1 MLTVIWK
8 NILTAILLTLQIVC
22 TVRNKKV
29 LVCKT
34 QRRSQ
39 RSNSSI
45 LWINRA
51 MSLEIDKIKRFNC
64 ILCYNFYLNLIAGMY
79 PFMYPMYSAL
89 PLPTAHQKILNL
101 TLNPWESIN
110 SRAPIVSL
118 CSVICYIANPWRS
131 FCLIRHSWSTKHCK
145 WNPKNNKGQHKLY
158 KGIWHICF
166 CE

>member
-1 MLTVIWK
+1 
-8 NILTAILLTLQIVC
+8 
-22 TVRNKKV
+22 
-29 LVCKT
+29 
-34 QRRSQ
+34 
-39 RSNSSI
+39 
-45 LWINRA
+45 

-64 ILCYNFYLNLIAGMY
+64 ILCYNFYLNYMGWFRGEGPWLPACI
-79 PFMYPMYSAL
+79 PFMHPMYSAL

-110 SRAPIVSL
+110 SRASIVSL

-158 KGIWHICF
+158 KGISHVFVSNCVNLSISCHMHVAGKLLHLYQ
-166 CE
+166 

>member
-8 NILTAILLTLQIVC
+8 NILTPILLTLQIVC

-118 CSVICYIANPWRS
+118 CSVICYISNPWRS

>member
-8 NILTAILLTLQIVC
+8 NILTPILLTLQIVC

-118 CSVICYIANPWRS
+118 CSVICYIANPWHS